1 MVRLLVVGG
10 LDPSGAGVDADRT
23 ALEGTGVEALVVV
36 TARTKQDDR
45 GVHDVGALDPD
56 AWLKEALA
64 HVERGVDAVK
74 LGLLPGADHV
84 RAATRLARAVHARD
98 PSTAVVV
105 DPVIAASSGTRFL
118 DDDAVEALRGELFG
132 EDVIV
137 TPNVPE
143 AAELARMPFETV
155 ARSHSARLDSAQFL
169 IGLGARAVIVKGG
182 HARARSRGA
191 EQRLARPGDKGAARP
206 GKQGHARGGEGDP
219 ALGETV
225 SDLVLERDRA
235 PTTIEHARVVG
246 GKIRGSGCRYA
257 TRLAAR
263 LAQSWTLE
271 KAAKDASEHVSA
283 AIARACGR

>member
-1 MVRLLVVGG
+1 MVRVLVVGG
-10 LDPSGAGVDADRT
+10 LDPSGAGVDADRA
-23 ALEGTGVEALVVV
+23 ALEGLDVDALVVV

-45 GVHDVGALDPD
+45 GVHDVGALEPD

-74 LGLLPGADHV
+74 FGLLPGADHV
-84 RAATRLARAVHARD
+84 RAATRLARAVHERRPD
-98 PSTAVVV
+98 IAVVV

-118 DDDAVEALRGELFG
+118 DENAVEALRGELFG

-143 AAELARMPFETV
+143 AAELARLSSETV
-155 ARSHSARLDSAQFL
+155 ARSLTARLDSAHFL
-169 IGLGARAVIVKGG
+169 LGLGARAVIVKGG
-182 HARARSRGA
+182 HAQARTAATGRPF
-191 EQRLARPGDKGAARP
+191 ARQGEHGQQ
-206 GKQGHARGGEGDP
+206 GEQGHARTEEP
-219 ALGETV
+219 ETV

-235 PTTIEHARVVG
+235 PVTLSHARVVG
-246 GKIRGSGCRYA
+246 GKVRGSGCRYA

-271 KAAKDASEHVSA
+271 EAAKDASEHVFD
-283 AIARACGR
+283 AIARACRR

>member
-84 RAATRLARAVHARD
+84 RAATRLARAVHARN
-98 PSTAVVV
+98 PHTAVVV

-118 DDDAVEALRGELFG
+118 DDEAVEALRGELFG

-143 AAELARMPFETV
+143 AAELARFSFETV
-155 ARSHSARLDSAQFL
+155 ARSLSARLDSAQFL

-191 EQRLARPGDKGAARP
+191 EHGLSRPGER
-206 GKQGHARGGEGDP
+206 GHARGSEREHAGGD
-219 ALGETV
+219 TV

-235 PTTIEHARVVG
+235 PTTIEHPRVVG